1 MANEIKNKED
11 ALAHVL
17 DIHDP
22 ESSEWT
28 WEEGFLCGLNAGGV
42 LTDDEMWEVSDKMKK
57 ETVLRGAIELLYALP
72 KDEQEKFVEILKN
85 VIKDLTEIPKN
96 EADS

>member
-1 MANEIKNKED
+1 MNEIKNKED

-28 WEEGFLCGLNAGGV
+28 WEEGFLCGLNAGGT
-42 LTDDEMWEVSDKMKK
+42 LTDDETWEVSDKMKA
-57 ETVLRGAIELLYALP
+57 EGAQRRALE
-72 KDEQEKFVEILKN
+72 KFKALTEDEQQKFLKALRQTDEEN
-85 VIKDLTEIPKN
+85 P
-96 EADS
+96 